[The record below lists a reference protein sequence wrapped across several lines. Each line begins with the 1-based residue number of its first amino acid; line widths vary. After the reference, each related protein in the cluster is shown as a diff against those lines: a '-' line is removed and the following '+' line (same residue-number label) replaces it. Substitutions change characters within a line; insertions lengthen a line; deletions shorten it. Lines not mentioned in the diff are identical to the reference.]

1 MSGFGFDPLTETI
14 TAPDEVWEMEIQRQP
29 TIREFRDRPLG
40 NLAELDE
47 LFEGVQATG
56 RHAIYPGSNSAQSN
70 TIFTLSPSTLSIDSD
85 DTDVTTTTT
94 SRKHPRTED
103 DIPSTPL
110 GRVRQRLDTPA
121 VRLVNAV
128 EKMISAPISL
138 LLLHQLFRGQWPN
151 FRKTIGG
158 RLAGLLR
165 IF

>member
-1 MSGFGFDPLTETI
+1 
-14 TAPDEVWEMEIQRQP
+14 MEIQRQP

-40 NLAELDE
+40 NHPELDE
-47 LFEGVQATG
+47 LFKGVQAA
-56 RHAIYPGSNSAQSN
+56 RCLAIYPGSNSAQSH
-70 TIFTLSPSTLSIDSD
+70 TIFTLSPSTTSIDSD

-103 DIPSTPL
+103 HILSTPL
-110 GRVRQRLDTPA
+110 GRVRQRLDTPT

-138 LLLHQLFRGQWPN
+138 LLLHRLFRGQWPN